1 MAKGGETAVLMQDE
15 YGDMEEDGGET
26 WIKDEL
32 ELESGRLLHRVPV
45 RYKTWG
51 ALNAAGDNVLV
62 VCHALTGNGA
72 HPVQAKASPHPNHA
86 AHSQQRS
93 VPRLSIGGFV
103 AQWTL
108 RHGGQRCSVQ
118 AELSTQTGF

>member
-1 MAKGGETAVLMQDE
+1 M
-15 YGDMEEDGGET
+15 
-26 WIKDEL
+26 DEL
-32 ELESGRLLHRVPV
+32 QLESGRLLHRVPV

-72 HPVQAKASPHPNHA
+72 LAQAKASQHPNHA
-86 AHSQQRS
+86 AHSHQRS
-93 VPRLSIGGFV
+93 VGACRLSIGDFV
-103 AQWTL
+103 GQWML

-118 AELSTQTGF
+118 AELSTQTDF